1 MKYNLTDISEI
12 NTAAASDAKAV
23 VRGADAAYYRS
34 VRDLAKDIYRHREER
49 PIILLS
55 GPSGSGKTTTAL
67 LLERFLDDDGCETH
81 TLSMDN
87 YFKTLTAE
95 GMELAKRGELDFES
109 PERVDKAFL
118 NEQLRSLEF
127 CETVELAKFSF
138 REGCRVPSGRSLTR
152 KPGELVIVEGIH
164 ALNPDVITLPDSE
177 SLRIYITVRTGLTDG
192 DAELL
197 PPAIRLLR
205 RLIRDKLFRKRSFE
219 DTLGMYAGVERGERS
234 YISPY
239 IDRAT
244 HHIDTFHAYELGV
257 YKKVL
262 QSIDDVI
269 PDSPET
275 LALKIILDTAIPIE
289 QGLLPPDSLIRE
301 FIGDSILSY

>member
-12 NTAAASDAKAV
+12 NAAAVSDGKAL
-23 VRGADAAYYRS
+23 VRTADAAYYHS
-34 VRDLAKDIYRHREER
+34 VRELSKDIYRHREER

-87 YFKTLTAE
+87 YFNTLT
-95 GMELAKRGELDFES
+95 GNWKELAERGEFDFES
-109 PERVDKAFL
+109 PERVDRAFL
-118 NEQLRSLEF
+118 NEQLRSLQF
-127 CETVELAKFSF
+127 CDTVELAKFSF

-177 SLRIYITVRTGLTDG
+177 TSRIYITARTGLKDG
-192 DAELL
+192 NTELM
-197 PPAIRLLR
+197 PPVIRLLR
-205 RLIRDKLFRKRSFE
+205 RLIRDKLFRKRSFA
-219 DTLGMYAGVERGERS
+219 DTLSMYAGVERGERN

-239 IDRAT
+239 VDRAT
-244 HHIDTFHAYELGV
+244 HQIDTFHAYELGV
-257 YKKVL
+257 YKTVL
-262 QSIDDVI
+262 QGIEDDV
-269 PDSPET
+269 PDDPET
-275 LALKIILDTAIPIE
+275 VALKAMLEMAIPIE
-289 QGLLPPDSLIRE
+289 PSLLPPDSLIRE
-301 FIGDSILSY
+301 FIGDSIFSY